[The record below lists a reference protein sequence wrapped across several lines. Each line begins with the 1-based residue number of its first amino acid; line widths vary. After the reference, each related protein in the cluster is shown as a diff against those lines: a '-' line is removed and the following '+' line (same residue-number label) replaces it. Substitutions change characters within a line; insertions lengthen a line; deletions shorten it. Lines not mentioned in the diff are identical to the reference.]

1 MTEQRKTPGKVR
13 RLAALCGAGGEL
25 REAALRQAAAGGA
38 ATALAAV
45 RAEVPSPAKAGN
57 SAAHASDKAKAGVDQ
72 EWVVLHLREVAERCM
87 QAVPPPAPKAG
98 AEPAPGVWKFDA
110 GSAIRALN
118 LLGKQMGMFSDK
130 VEHQVSVHEDAL
142 EELE

>member
-1 MTEQRKTPGKVR
+1 MCGEEAGRSEAQADAPGDVP
-13 RLAALCGAGGEL
+13 
-25 REAALRQAAAGGA
+25 GGA
-38 ATALAAV
+38 DSLAEG
-45 RAEVPSPAKAGN
+45 RG
-57 SAAHASDKAKAGVDQ
+57 GVDSD
-72 EWVVLHLREVAERCM
+72 WVVERLREVAERCM

-98 AEPAPGVWKFDA
+98 ADPAPGVWKFDA

>member
-1 MTEQRKTPGKVR
+1 MTEQHRIPPKVR
-13 RLAALCGAGGEL
+13 RLAALCGAGGGL
-25 REAALRQAAAGGA
+25 REAALQSCAAGGA
-38 ATALAAV
+38 AGALAA
-45 RAEVPSPAKAGN
+45 ACGEDSDQAGAKGDTPGEARCRG
-57 SAAHASDKAKAGVDQ
+57 GVDN
-72 EWVVLHLREVAERCM
+72 EWVVERLREVAERCM

-98 AEPAPGVWKFDA
+98 ADPAPGVWKFDA